1 MKKQLL
7 FVINHLTVGGIQKT
21 LISALKVLDYD
32 KYDVTV
38 YLRKNRTDL
47 LPLIDKR
54 AKVIINTDKNR
65 YYRKPKAAVYQLLI
79 KFCNMLGRKEASEK
93 FNAKLTDLIREYSM
107 SYEQKTYFADK
118 KYDVAIAYAHGY
130 PAYFVADYINA
141 DEKIIF
147 FHVSTNELPEVHE
160 KFIDKFDKAAAVHD
174 GQKNLISEW
183 YPCLSDKI
191 YVVGNFVDAEL
202 IKEQS
207 KESEVQK
214 IRGKTVLC
222 TCGRFAKVKG
232 FDIAV
237 KAAKILRDKG
247 LDFVWYFVGDGP
259 EMAEIKKRI
268 AEYSLSEK
276 IILTGMQTNP
286 YPYMAACDICIQ
298 PSREEAWGLTI
309 AEANRLG
316 KPVISTK
323 TVGGMKLIK
332 NGENGMLCEI
342 NPQSLADAIINLNN
356 DEELYEKIRNNLNN
370 ADYSCEAEKY
380 KTQWKNLLEE

>member
-21 LISALKVLDYD
+21 LISALKVIDYD

-79 KFCNMLGRKEASEK
+79 KLCNMFGKKDVSEI

-107 SYEQKTYFADK
+107 SYEQKTYFTDK
-118 KYDVAIAYAHGY
+118 KYDIAIAYAHGY
-130 PAYFVADYINA
+130 PAYFVADYVNA
-141 DEKIIF
+141 DKKIIF

-160 KFIDKFDKAAAVHD
+160 KFIDKFDKVAAVHD

-183 YPCLSDKI
+183 YPCLSRKI
-191 YVVGNFVDAEL
+191 YVVENFVDAEPV
-202 IKEQS
+202 KEQS
-207 KESEVQK
+207 NESEVQK
-214 IRGKTVLC
+214 ICGKTVLC

-237 KAAKILRDKG
+237 EAAKILRDKG
-247 LDFVWYFVGDGP
+247 LDFAWYFVGDGP
-259 EMAEIKKRI
+259 ERAEIEKRI
-268 AEYSLSEK
+268 AEYSLSQN
-276 IILTGMQTNP
+276 IIFTGMQTNP
-286 YPYMAACDICIQ
+286 YPYMTACDICVQ

-332 NGENGMLCEI
+332 NGENGMICEI
-342 NPQSLADAIINLNN
+342 NPQSLADAIINLIN
-356 DEELYEKIRNNLNN
+356 DEELYAKIRNNLDN